1 MKDKRS
7 NRYKTAAWI
16 LLIAGIVSFSVINI
30 FSLFF
35 HYSNRIHN
43 EILNRNMEQI
53 SLLSD
58 YIVKIIRSEMRHC
71 TEILNI
77 GEENFSV
84 LEKMTSAE
92 IVKQLQEIRSRAGFA
107 QIGIMDQEGNTID
120 DTGNRWQIDDSE
132 LLAAMEKGRAYVS
145 DVFTS
150 GRQDT
155 SQIMIMVPLWEEEIV
170 KGALW
175 GKYPISSITEL
186 VDLEEDFGLYF
197 QIVDDKGQYISRSNS
212 KKSFA
217 EDNNRLLWEEL
228 ERYEYL
234 EEDVPDR
241 VYENVKN
248 HETGMFYFR
257 YRGEGRYVSYEP
269 LDINNW
275 YVFSVMPS
283 EQLDV
288 YVNEIQNLSA
298 EMMVG
303 FSFLLL

>member
-84 LEKMTSAE
+84 PEKMTSAE

-132 LLAAMEKGRAYVS
+132 LLAAMEKGRAIFS
-145 DVFTS
+145 VFSPSLSCFFNLSETFFPSSHILLLFLS
-150 GRQDT
+150 GRSASFPFFPFFFFRKIYSKNGPHPTHHTT
-155 SQIMIMVPLWEEEIV
+155 SDREPFLFTIFLF
-170 KGALW
+170 
-175 GKYPISSITEL
+175 YP
-186 VDLEEDFGLYF
+186 
-197 QIVDDKGQYISRSNS
+197 
-212 KKSFA
+212 
-217 EDNNRLLWEEL
+217 
-228 ERYEYL
+228 
-234 EEDVPDR
+234 P
-241 VYENVKN
+241 
-248 HETGMFYFR
+248 
-257 YRGEGRYVSYEP
+257 
-269 LDINNW
+269 
-275 YVFSVMPS
+275 
-283 EQLDV
+283 
-288 YVNEIQNLSA
+288 
-298 EMMVG
+298 
-303 FSFLLL
+303 